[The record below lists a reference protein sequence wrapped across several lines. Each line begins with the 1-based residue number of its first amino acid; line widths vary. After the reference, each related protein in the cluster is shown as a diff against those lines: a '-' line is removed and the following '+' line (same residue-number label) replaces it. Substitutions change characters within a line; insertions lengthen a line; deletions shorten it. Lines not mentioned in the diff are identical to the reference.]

1 MYIEIHRG
9 TTKKSIQ
16 RDVLKNTKNKSRQNP
31 KKCSSNTEKDKKKHK
46 NKKQRKQ
53 TENK

>member
-1 MYIEIHRG
+1 MYTVINRG

-31 KKCSSNTEKDKKKHK
+31 KKCSTNAQKGKKKHK
-46 NKKQRKQ
+46 NEKINKQKIM
-53 TENK
+53 K